1 MAASVYVRQ
10 LQLGPMDNFVY
21 LLGTPQGTTC
31 AVVDPAW
38 DVPAILD
45 AAAQDG
51 RRITHAL
58 VTHGH
63 HDHTEGL
70 VPLLE
75 RPPVT
80 VVAQRA
86 EVAFFPSLARLGDA
100 VQPVSAGDVI
110 DLGGLPVRCL
120 HTPGHTPG
128 SQCFLAEASLLT
140 GDTLFIGACGRCDLA
155 GGDAGEMFDS
165 LRRLRELDPK
175 TTILP
180 GHDYGDTP
188 SATLVSELQVNPYL
202 KLAEREAFTAY
213 RSRPRR

>member
-1 MAASVYVRQ
+1 MSQPIYLRQ
-10 LQLGPMDNFVY
+10 LLLGPMDNFVY
-21 LLGTPQGTTC
+21 LVGAPGGSTC

-38 DVPAILD
+38 DVPAIVD
-45 AAAQDG
+45 AAAHDG

-75 RPPVT
+75 RQPTT
-80 VVAQRA
+80 VVAQRH
-86 EVAFFPSLARLGDA
+86 EIAFFRGLDALGDA
-100 VQPVSAGDVI
+100 LQPVSSGDVI
-110 DLGGLPVRCL
+110 ELEGLRIRCL

-128 SQCFLAEASLLT
+128 SQCFLADASLLT

-155 GGDAGEMFDS
+155 GGDPGAMFDS
-165 LRRLRELDPK
+165 LQRLRALDAG

-188 SATLVSELQVNPYL
+188 SATLDSELKVNPYL
-202 KLAEREAFTAY
+202 RLAEREAFESY
-213 RSRPRR
+213 RMRPRK